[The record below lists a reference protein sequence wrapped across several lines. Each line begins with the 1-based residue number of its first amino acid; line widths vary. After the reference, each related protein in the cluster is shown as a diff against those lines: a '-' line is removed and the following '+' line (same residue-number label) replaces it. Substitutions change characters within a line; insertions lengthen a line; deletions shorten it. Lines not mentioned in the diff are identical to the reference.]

1 EVALDAFLKSVTA
14 APVLGYRGPFILEGK
29 MPKVPLADVTLQQ
42 KDMLLVLD
50 MARRFGC
57 PVPLAAAANE
67 MMNACRGLGLDRND
81 FVVVAIVD
89 TGGFLVYLEK
99 LDQTQVGSVA
109 IAEDKA
115 RSSAIF
121 KRPTKM
127 FHERLARGGDGL
139 IVLALNG
146 AVPVEG
152 GLPILV
158 DGRLI
163 GALGVSGGSSAEDE
177 VCAEAG

>member
-1 EVALDAFLKSVTA
+1 MSESSARPAAGPKLPPYGLSITNDQAKKVAEA
-14 APVLGYRGPFILEGK
+14 A
-29 MPKVPLADVTLQQ
+29 LAP
-42 KDMLLVLD
+42 
-50 MARRFGC
+50 AR
-57 PVPLAAAANE
+57 AN
-67 MMNACRGLGLDRND
+67 GWT
-81 FVVVAIVD
+81 VVVAIVD

-115 RSSAIF
+115 RSAAIF

-158 DGRLI
+158 DGKLI

-177 VCAEAG
+177 VCAEAGAAALK